1 MLRKIRIVVS
11 VLFAGLLG
19 FFLLD
24 FAELLPRQLHALA
37 EIQLVPALL
46 ALNGGILIAL
56 LVLTFVFGRVY
67 CSSVCP
73 LGVYQDLVGWLHR
86 KVNEAQRK
94 RFVKQT
100 ANAKQAATSG
110 ANSVSTGAAIGTATA
125 ASATN
130 TTAYPNVAGNDRTA
144 DTATSAAGN
153 STTAGSANKAA
164 ASSAASAKQPRWK
177 RYQYKYLQPMTWLR
191 WSFLTATV
199 IAFVFGFSFL
209 VGLLDPYSIFARFMV
224 NVLKPVYETGNNV
237 LADVMTSAGNHSF
250 YRIGVY
256 VLSLSSVII
265 AVVTM
270 AVVTVL
276 SWRNGR
282 IYCNT
287 VCPVGTLLG
296 TVSRYSLYQ
305 IRFDTEKC
313 NLCGTCARNCKASCI
328 DFKNMTVDASR
339 CINCFNCIEVCS
351 ESGLKYRLPYRK
363 ISDAVPVA
371 AAPTAFTA
379 PGSSSFSATPKDSS
393 GTKSSE
399 PLNFT
404 QAKDVFATAT
414 SATSTAANQTNMVTP
429 VVATTTT
436 PSATSTAAIKA
447 INPIAMDSRRRF
459 LSVLGLSAL
468 AASTLMADTVL
479 SLGPVKAV
487 SRKQPIMPPGAM
499 NIEKFARQCTSCHLC
514 VAKCPAQIIKPSLF
528 EYGISGIMQPM
539 LDFQHQFC
547 NYDCTICTDV
557 CPTDALTRL
566 TQEEKNH
573 MQMGV
578 VQLYLENCIVYTDE
592 TSCGA
597 CSEHCPTQA
606 VHMVPYKGH
615 LTIPEI
621 RTEICVGCGG
631 CEFICPAI
639 PHKAIFVE
647 GITQHKRIELVKDEV
662 KEYEIDDFGF

>member
-11 VLFAGLLG
+11 VLFFGLLT

-24 FAELLPRQLHALA
+24 FADLLPRELHVLA
-37 EIQLVPALL
+37 HIQLVPALL
-46 ALNGGILIAL
+46 AMNGGILIAL

-73 LGVYQDLVGWLHR
+73 LGVYQDLVGWMHKR
-86 KVNEAQRK
+86 FNESQRK

-100 ANAKQAATSG
+100 AKG
-110 ANSVSTGAAIGTATA
+110 KK
-125 ASATN
+125 
-130 TTAYPNVAGNDRTA
+130 P
-144 DTATSAAGN
+144 
-153 STTAGSANKAA
+153 K
-164 ASSAASAKQPRWK
+164 WK
-177 RYQYKYLQPMTWLR
+177 RHQYKYLQPMNWMR
-191 WSFLTATV
+191 WSFFAAT
-199 IAFVFGFSFL
+199 FVAYVWGISFV
-209 VGLLDPYSIFARFMV
+209 VGLLDPYSFFARFAV
-224 NVLKPVYETGNNV
+224 NVLKPVYETGNNI

-265 AVVTM
+265 ALVTM
-270 AVVTVL
+270 TLVTVL

-282 IYCNT
+282 IYCNA

-363 ISDAVPVA
+363 VSDAVPAV

-379 PGSSSFSATPKDSS
+379 PGSSSLSSAPKEAS
-393 GTKSSE
+393 GTK
-399 PLNFT
+399 
-404 QAKDVFATAT
+404 ATA
-414 SATSTAANQTNMVTP
+414 P
-429 VVATTTT
+429 VVATATRPSAAPTNTQVVNDSVISSDIPKAESAISTNTT
-436 PSATSTAAIKA
+436 PGANQATVIAGVSGQPFTLNTLTTQTNAQLSNISPSPSE
-447 INPIAMDSRRRF
+447 ISGNPISLNSRRRF

-468 AASTLMADTVL
+468 AASTLMADTLL
-479 SLGPVKAV
+479 SLSPVKAV

-499 NIEKFARQCTSCHLC
+499 NIDKFARQCTSCHLC
-514 VAKCPAQIIKPSLF
+514 VAKCPAQIIKPSLL

-547 NYDCTICTDV
+547 NYDCTICSEV
-557 CPTDALTRL
+557 CPTGALTPL

-647 GITQHKRIELVKDEV
+647 GITQHHRIELVKDEV

>member
-56 LVLTFVFGRVY
+56 LVLTFLFGRVY

-73 LGVYQDLVGWLHR
+73 LGVYQDLVGWLHKR
-86 KVNEAQRK
+86 FNESQRK

-100 ANAKQAATSG
+100 AKGKQAASG
-110 ANSVSTGAAIGTATA
+110 GNNTSTGAAGGTATA
-125 ASATN
+125 ASGANN
-130 TTAYPNVAGNDRTA
+130 TTYTN
-144 DTATSAAGN
+144 AAGN
-153 STTAGSANKAA
+153 PITPGSAT
-164 ASSAASAKQPRWK
+164 SSAASAKQPRWK
-177 RYQYKYLQPMTWLR
+177 RYQHKYLQPQNWMR
-191 WSFLTATV
+191 WSFFAAT
-199 IAFVFGFSFL
+199 FVAYIWGISFI

-224 NVLKPVYETGNNV
+224 NVLKPVYETGNNI

-265 AVVTM
+265 ALAVM

-305 IRFDTEKC
+305 IRFDSEKC

-363 ISDAVPVA
+363 ISDAVPVV
-371 AAPTAFTA
+371 AAPTSFTA
-379 PGSSSFSATPKDSS
+379 PTERESGQHTLLNSLSS
-393 GTKSSE
+393 
-399 PLNFT
+399 
-404 QAKDVFATAT
+404 
-414 SATSTAANQTNMVTP
+414 QTIAVP
-429 VVATTTT
+429 AG
-436 PSATSTAAIKA
+436 
-447 INPIAMDSRRRF
+447 NPISINSRRRF

-499 NIEKFARQCTSCHLC
+499 DIDKFARQCTSCHLC

>member
-56 LVLTFVFGRVY
+56 LVLTFLFGRVY

-86 KVNEAQRK
+86 KVNERQRK
-94 RFVKQT
+94 SFVKQT
-100 ANAKQAATSG
+100 AKAKQAASANSTSTGATSGTASAASG
-110 ANSVSTGAAIGTATA
+110 ANS
-125 ASATN
+125 
-130 TTAYPNVAGNDRTA
+130 TAYTNAAGNNKTA
-144 DTATSAAGN
+144 DTTTSAGN
-153 STTAGSANKAA
+153 NTATGTTSTSKNSSTAGSAT
-164 ASSAASAKQPRWK
+164 SSAASAKQPRWK

-237 LADVMTSAGNHSF
+237 LADVMTSAGSHTF

-265 AVVTM
+265 ALAVM

-305 IRFDTEKC
+305 IRFDSEKC

-371 AAPTAFTA
+371 AAPTAFAA
-379 PGSSSFSATPKDSS
+379 PTEQPSS
-393 GTKSSE
+393 
-399 PLNFT
+399 LNT
-404 QAKDVFATAT
+404 I
-414 SATSTAANQTNMVTP
+414 STQTNATQTETP
-429 VVATTTT
+429 AQNERESGQHTLLNSLSSQTI
-436 PSATSTAAIKA
+436 AAPA
-447 INPIAMDSRRRF
+447 GNPISINSRRRF

-479 SLGPVKAV
+479 SLGPKKAV

-499 NIEKFARQCTSCHLC
+499 DIDKFARQCTSCHLC

-566 TQEEKNH
+566 TQEEKNY